1 MLGAGQAEAGAS
13 GSSPV
18 AWMVS
23 GDVRDGQPACSSAE
37 EAGTR
42 DAGRSRWLGADR
54 PRWPLTTAVA
64 RPPAAL
70 NPGSPKS
77 GRGLRGAGKDR
88 PPRLSTRLPPSGFCL
103 CHHRPA
109 VPLCMVPVTRW
120 PPSPEDAG
128 RRLQGCCGARPR
140 HCSPSPA
147 RTGFHMRPRAQVP
160 GARTWRVVPGTQRRA
175 RGRTAPR
182 RRGGAGSFAGAD
194 GRPQEPTGWGRG
206 GQNCSRTRRPLVGA
220 VPRSRLCPQSVE
232 LSVSLTKLGPESR
245 DRAPCVSGRAP
256 RAPPQPLPRVH
267 ASRSA
272 PCRAAGAPLN
282 PLHATP
288 CSRAAPPD
296 PAPHPA
302 QPLGFRV
309 GGSASASACA
319 RDAPGARASGRVR
332 FHCTKPA
339 PPRPSTFVPKCATG
353 ARERLSICRLPERIF
368 PSSVIS
374 VLIVSYF
381 YPVAKLC
388 QMDRRKKVLC
398 RVRCGRA
405 AVCGIPVLSPPTP
418 F

>member
-54 PRWPLTTAVA
+54 PRWPLTTAVT

-140 HCSPSPA
+140 HSSPSPA

-160 GARTWRVVPGTQRRA
+160 GARTSACLPGDTDVHVDAQLPGDGAGRA
-175 RGRTAPR
+175 RLQAQMDGRRSRWGGGGEGRTAVAPGDR
-182 RRGGAGSFAGAD
+182 WWALCRGAGSARRA
-194 GRPQEPTGWGRG
+194 W
-206 GQNCSRTRRPLVGA
+206 NCP
-220 VPRSRLCPQSVE
+220 CP
-232 LSVSLTKLGPESR
+232 
-245 DRAPCVSGRAP
+245 
-256 RAPPQPLPRVH
+256 
-267 ASRSA
+267 
-272 PCRAAGAPLN
+272 
-282 PLHATP
+282 
-288 CSRAAPPD
+288 
-296 PAPHPA
+296 
-302 QPLGFRV
+302 
-309 GGSASASACA
+309 
-319 RDAPGARASGRVR
+319 
-332 FHCTKPA
+332 
-339 PPRPSTFVPKCATG
+339 
-353 ARERLSICRLPERIF
+353 
-368 PSSVIS
+368 
-374 VLIVSYF
+374 
-381 YPVAKLC
+381 
-388 QMDRRKKVLC
+388 
-398 RVRCGRA
+398 
-405 AVCGIPVLSPPTP
+405 
-418 F
+418 

>member
-1 MLGAGQAEAGAS
+1 M
-13 GSSPV
+13 
-18 AWMVS
+18 
-23 GDVRDGQPACSSAE
+23 
-37 EAGTR
+37 
-42 DAGRSRWLGADR
+42 
-54 PRWPLTTAVA
+54 
-64 RPPAAL
+64 
-70 NPGSPKS
+70 
-77 GRGLRGAGKDR
+77 
-88 PPRLSTRLPPSGFCL
+88 
-103 CHHRPA
+103 
-109 VPLCMVPVTRW
+109 
-120 PPSPEDAG
+120 
-128 RRLQGCCGARPR
+128 
-140 HCSPSPA
+140 
-147 RTGFHMRPRAQVP
+147 
-160 GARTWRVVPGTQRRA
+160 
-175 RGRTAPR
+175 
-182 RRGGAGSFAGAD
+182 
-194 GRPQEPTGWGRG
+194 
-206 GQNCSRTRRPLVGA
+206 GA

-272 PCRAAGAPLN
+272 PCRAAGQ
-282 PLHATP
+282 
-288 CSRAAPPD
+288 R
-296 PAPHPA
+296 PA

-353 ARERLSICRLPERIF
+353 ACERLSICRLPERIF

-381 YPVAKLC
+381 YPIAKLC

-405 AVCGIPVLSPPTP
+405 AVCGIPALSPPTP

>member
-54 PRWPLTTAVA
+54 PRWPLTTAVT

-140 HCSPSPA
+140 HSSPSPA

-160 GARTWRVVPGTQRRA
+160 GARTSACRPGDTATCTWTHSSQETG
-175 RGRTAPR
+175 RGGLVCR
-182 RRGGAGSFAGAD
+182 RRWTAAGAD
-194 GRPQEPTGWGRG
+194 G
-206 GQNCSRTRRPLVGA
+206 VGA
-220 VPRSRLCPQSVE
+220 GRAELQSHPATAGGRCAEEQALPAERGTVRVPDQAGAGEQGPGPMCQWPRPPRASPASAARSR
-232 LSVSLTKLGPESR
+232 
-245 DRAPCVSGRAP
+245 
-256 RAPPQPLPRVH
+256 QPL
-267 ASRSA
+267 
-272 PCRAAGAPLN
+272 RAL
-282 PLHATP
+282 P

-309 GGSASASACA
+309 GGWASASACA

-374 VLIVSYF
+374 ILIVSYF
-381 YPVAKLC
+381 YPIAKLC

-405 AVCGIPVLSPPTP
+405 AVCGIPALSPPTP